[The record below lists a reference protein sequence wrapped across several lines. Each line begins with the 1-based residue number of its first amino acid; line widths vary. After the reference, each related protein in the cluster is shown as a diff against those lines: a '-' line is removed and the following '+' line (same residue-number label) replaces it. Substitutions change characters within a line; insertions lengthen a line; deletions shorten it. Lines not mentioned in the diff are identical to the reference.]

1 MIESVPFKFVYEQNK
16 YSLFAQNHFLVKFIF
31 YLLSQSSLKV
41 VEFFL
46 TVFLTEFPS
55 FAHLDT
61 IKNKRNYKTSLLLMI
76 QRKEISGQ
84 KKAEDKEVTSKKLET
99 SVCFKHSH
107 SKLSFL
113 LIVLDLSLLN

>member
-55 FAHLDT
+55 FFFFFVVVADFIFFYVNNT
-61 IKNKRNYKTSLLLMI
+61 ES
-76 QRKEISGQ
+76 S
-84 KKAEDKEVTSKKLET
+84 D
-99 SVCFKHSH
+99 FW
-107 SKLSFL
+107 
-113 LIVLDLSLLN
+113 

>member
-1 MIESVPFKFVYEQNK
+1 MC
-16 YSLFAQNHFLVKFIF
+16 LLVAMFI
-31 YLLSQSSLKV
+31 Q
-41 VEFFL
+41 VE
-46 TVFLTEFPS
+46 VFL

-99 SVCFKHSH
+99 SLCFKHSH